1 MAKKKP
7 INPRIYVPV
16 SEDARAAMQM
26 LADVRKSSLAAI
38 CGEMLEICAP
48 IAVDM
53 ANALKMAQEAP
64 AKALRMMN
72 ESLDVQLASVDQYR
86 LELSPKATGSKKKRK
101 TG

>member
-1 MAKKKP
+1 MSKT
-7 INPRIYVPV
+7 RVYVPM
-16 SEDARAAMQM
+16 SDEAKEAMQL
-26 LADVRKSSLAAI
+26 LADVRRSSLAAI
-38 CGEMLEICAP
+38 CGEMIETCAP

-72 ESLDVQLASVDQYR
+72 ESLDAQLASVDQYR
-86 LELSPKATGSKKKRK
+86 LELSPEATGSSKKKRK

>member
-1 MAKKKP
+1 MSKS
-7 INPRIYVPV
+7 RVYVPM
-16 SEDARAAMQM
+16 SDEAKEAMQL

-38 CGEMLEICAP
+38 CGEMIETCAP
-48 IAVDM
+48 IALDM

-72 ESLDVQLASVDQYR
+72 ESLDAQLAAVDQYK
-86 LELSPKATGSKKKRK
+86 LELSPKATGMKKKRK